1 MKIGICDDVIADQD
15 LLENACNQLGY
26 TDIVR
31 YHSGE
36 EFLADT
42 EKQKLYLLFLDIE
55 MEGKNGLEI
64 KEVLEKTNAQTF
76 VVFCTTHVEC
86 MPEAFGRN
94 VISFLPKPFT
104 THMIERCIKKA
115 LYLGKDFYPIA
126 INREKNLCCNQI
138 LYIHTE
144 NKYSVFYSVTGEGI
158 LSRKSLLKWEKILCD
173 FGFCS
178 ISRGCLVN
186 LKFIKYIDN
195 TRLFLTT
202 GQKLT
207 VSRRHT
213 VQLEKRYQEY
223 RIQGVRYDV

>member
-64 KEVLEKTNAQTF
+64 KEILEKTNAQTF
-76 VVFCTTHVEC
+76 VVFCTTHAEC

-104 THMIERCIKKA
+104 THMIERCIKKHCI
-115 LYLGKDFYPIA
+115 LEKIFIQLQLIERKTFVA
-126 INREKNLCCNQI
+126 IRSSIYIRKINI
-138 LYIHTE
+138 LYFT
-144 NKYSVFYSVTGEGI
+144 
-158 LSRKSLLKWEKILCD
+158 L
-173 FGFCS
+173 
-178 ISRGCLVN
+178 
-186 LKFIKYIDN
+186 
-195 TRLFLTT
+195 
-202 GQKLT
+202 
-207 VSRRHT
+207 
-213 VQLEKRYQEY
+213 
-223 RIQGVRYDV
+223 